1 MLLTTW
7 VKYRILFYHIY
18 MALCLKCLSILVQY
32 VPFYFNDSVQNFRLK
47 TKKTGQ
53 AKLLTLW
60 DMGHLKF
67 DAHCKNAALPRIV
80 LG

>member
-1 MLLTTW
+1 
-7 VKYRILFYHIY
+7 

-47 TKKTGQ
+47 INTGQ
-53 AKLLTLW
+53 AKLLTLR
-60 DMGHLKF
+60 DIGHLKF